1 MSTSMGCLG
10 HKKGRYK
17 VEGQIAAGKTSFLAK
32 IAERPASLQG
42 LDIRVIREPTKV
54 WCQSPMGD
62 FLASATANPLRRCA
76 MFQVGSGGQQVPC
89 TCPLLCRCSPN

>member
-1 MSTSMGCLG
+1 MHLHTNTCTRSFLAPAQRSCCFRRPFAMSTSVGCLS
-10 HKKGRYK
+10 HMKGRYL

-54 WCQSPMGD
+54 WCQSPMGT
-62 FLASATANPLRRCA
+62 F
-76 MFQVGSGGQQVPC
+76 
-89 TCPLLCRCSPN
+89 